1 MIPVTTR
8 FFPEGHLLY
17 TPENQTA
24 CASITALTQAM
35 EKETILEGVALLCD
49 ENHDL
54 TVRVG
59 PYTGRIPRAETAIG
73 IAEGTTRDIAILS
86 LVGKP
91 VSFTVIGLKE
101 VSGEPSILLSRRRA
115 QEHALETMLDSW
127 RPGDVVPATVTHLE
141 PFGAFVDIGCG
152 VPSMLGVDRLSVSRI
167 SHPRDRLR
175 VGQKIYAAVLGID
188 RENRRVL
195 LTHRELLGTWEEN
208 AALFRPSTVVTGTV
222 RGLKDYGVFV
232 ELTPNLS
239 GLAEQSEDLREG
251 DRVSVYLKS
260 ILPDRMKIKLLVIE
274 RLPREREPAPFRYF
288 ITGGHLKN
296 WRYAPEECRKAG
308 GETVFEE

>member
-1 MIPVTTR
+1 MIQVTMQ
-8 FFPEGHLLY
+8 FCPEGHLLN
-17 TPENQTA
+17 TPENQAA
-24 CASITALTQAM
+24 CASIQTLKRAL
-35 EKETILEGVALLCD
+35 ENGTILEGLALLCD

-59 PYTGRIPRAETAIG
+59 SFIGRIPREETAIG
-73 IAEGTTRDIAILS
+73 ISEGTTRDIAILS

-91 VSFTVIGLKE
+91 ISFTVVHVDETGKNL
-101 VSGEPSILLSRRRA
+101 SLLLSRRRA
-115 QEHALETMLDSW
+115 QEKALDFMLDTW
-127 RPGDVVPATVTHLE
+127 QAGDVVPATVTHLE

-152 VPSMLGVDRLSVSRI
+152 VPSMIGVDRLSVSRI

-175 VGQKIYAAVLGID
+175 VGQRIYAAVLGVD
-188 RENRRVL
+188 CENRRIL

-208 AALFRPSTVVTGTV
+208 AALFRPGTVVTGTV

-239 GLAEQSEDLREG
+239 GLAERGEDLREG
-251 DRVSVYLKS
+251 DRISVYLKS

-274 RLPREREPAPFRYF
+274 RLPQEREPAPFQYF
-288 ITGGHLKN
+288 ITGGHLDR
-296 WRYAPEECRKAG
+296 WQYAPEGCQKPN
-308 GETVFEE
+308 GETVFGS